1 MKILTHASAAGA
13 LILALVACAAEP
25 ATNPSADGKL
35 TMCTNA
41 PYDPFEFDDNGKIVG
56 FDVDLV
62 GLVAKETGQQ
72 LEVVNTDFD
81 AIQNGSA
88 LRNGTCEIA
97 AAGLTITDQRKRDL
111 DFSAPYFDATQ
122 AVMTRKG
129 SKIHSLDDV
138 KQGKV
143 GVQTGTTGLDFVKS
157 KGLESVKYDDS
168 LQQLIALQ
176 TGQVDALV
184 QDRPVIAVWLTKL
197 KLGGELKVAD
207 SLETG
212 EQYGIAVRKGDAKLL
227 TSVDKALSTA
237 KANGSYAQLYTRW
250 FGVKPAA

>member
-1 MKILTHASAAGA
+1 MILKTLSAAGA
-13 LILALVACAAEP
+13 LIVALAACSGQP
-25 ATNPSADGKL
+25 AQPQADGKL

-41 PYDPFEFDDNGKIVG
+41 PYDPFEFEDNGKIVG

-62 GLVAKETGQQ
+62 GLVAKATGQQ

-97 AAGLTITDQRKRDL
+97 AAGLTITDQRRRDL

-122 AVMTRKG
+122 AVMTKKG

-157 KGLESVKYDDS
+157 KGLESVRYDDS

-237 KANGSYAQLYTRW
+237 KADGSYAQLYTKW